1 MIYLALLLI
10 WIIVTTILILS
21 LKKGIQI
28 NLIIVLSSI
37 YNFIVGFFGL
47 VIYFINIIIILGIF
61 KDMTAIEFCYMLSG
75 IITLLLLMIVFIPMN
90 MKIKEKISVNKNKYI
105 ILSVFI
111 MILGILTF
119 FILYY

>member
-90 MKIKEKISVNKNKYI
+90 MK
-105 ILSVFI
+105 
-111 MILGILTF
+111 
-119 FILYY
+119 